1 MHGKE
6 SAMPYESEIS
16 RSNPTCFLF
25 LVDHS
30 TSMVDPL
37 MGIPGNPKK
46 AQFVADALNKV
57 IQSLVV
63 SASKDMDVRRYY
75 QIGVIGY
82 GFQVESLL
90 GGELRGQDLV
100 WIDQIYENPL
110 RIEERLKKESD
121 GAGGFIEVNRKFPI
135 WVDPAARGQTP
146 MCAALERAAA
156 ILRPWVAENPL
167 SYPPTVIN
175 LTDGES
181 NDGDPRQA
189 AEALKSL
196 ATSDGN
202 TILLTVHASS
212 NQFAQQ
218 VFFPASDQAL
228 PDHASKGMFEMS
240 SALPAQM
247 RATAQDLLGVSL
259 EEGARGIVY
268 NADIAGIVQALEIGT
283 RPANLR

>member
-1 MHGKE
+1 
-6 SAMPYESEIS
+6 MPYEAEIS
-16 RSNPTCFLF
+16 RNNPTCFLF

-30 TSMVDPL
+30 TSMVDPI
-37 MGIPGNPKK
+37 MGTPGNPRK

-63 SASKDMDVRRYY
+63 SASKDLDVRRYY

-82 GFQVESLL
+82 GFESQSLL
-90 GGELRGQDLV
+90 FVNGEAQDLM
-100 WIDQIYENPL
+100 WIDEVYQNPL
-110 RIEERLKKESD
+110 RIEERVKKEPD
-121 GAGGFIEVNRKFPI
+121 GVGGVIEVTQKFPV
-135 WVDPAARGQTP
+135 WVNAVARGQTP
-146 MCAALERAAA
+146 MCAALQKA
-156 ILRPWVAENPL
+156 IDLLRPWVAEHPF

-181 NDGDPRQA
+181 NDGDPRKP
-189 AEALKSL
+189 AEELKSL

-202 TILLTVHASS
+202 VVLLTVHASS

-218 VFFPASDQAL
+218 VFFPPNADVL
-228 PDHASKGMFEMS
+228 PDHASKVMYEMS
-240 SALPAQM
+240 SPLPPNM
-247 RATAQDLLGVSL
+247 IRTAQDLLGVAL
-259 EEGARGIVY
+259 EASAKGIVY

>member
-1 MHGKE
+1 M
-6 SAMPYESEIS
+6 AYESEIS

-25 LVDHS
+25 LIDHS
-30 TSMVDPL
+30 TSMTDPI

-63 SASKDMDVRRYY
+63 SASKDVDVRRYY
-75 QIGVIGY
+75 QIGVLGY
-82 GFQVESLL
+82 GFGVSSLL
-90 GGELRGQDLV
+90 GGDLQGQDLA
-100 WIDQIYENPL
+100 WIDEIYQNPL
-110 RIEERLKKESD
+110 RIEERVKKESD
-121 GAGGFIEVNRKFPI
+121 GAGGVIEVNRKFPV
-135 WVDPAARGQTP
+135 WVDPVARGQTP
-146 MCAALERAAA
+146 MCAALERAVE
-156 ILRPWVAENPL
+156 ILRPWVAEHQL

-181 NDGDPRQA
+181 NDGDPRKP
-189 AEALKSL
+189 AEALKGL

-202 TILLTVHASS
+202 AILLTVHASS

-218 VFFPASDQAL
+218 IFFPGSDADV
-228 PDHASKGMFEMS
+228 PDHASKVMFEMS
-240 SALPAQM
+240 SPLPRQM
-247 RATAQDLLGVSL
+247 RQTAQDLLGVGLQES
-259 EEGARGIVY
+259 AKSMVY

>member
-1 MHGKE
+1 
-6 SAMPYESEIS
+6 MPYDAEIS
-16 RSNPTCFLF
+16 RTNPTCFLF

-30 TSMVDPL
+30 TSMVDPI

-75 QIGVIGY
+75 QIGVLGY
-82 GFQVESLL
+82 GFEVHSLL
-90 GGELRGQDLV
+90 GGELQGQDLV
-100 WIDQIYENPL
+100 WIDEIYQNPL

-121 GAGGFIEVNRKFPI
+121 GAGGVIEIAQKFPV
-135 WVDPAARGQTP
+135 WVDPVARGQTP
-146 MCAALERAAA
+146 MCAVLERAES
-156 ILRPWVAENPL
+156 ILRPWVAEHPL

-181 NDGDPRQA
+181 NDGDPRKIAGQ
-189 AEALKSL
+189 LTSL

-202 TILLTVHASS
+202 VVLLTVHASS
-212 NQFAQQ
+212 NQFSQQ
-218 VFFPASDQAL
+218 VFFPASDQVL
-228 PDHASKGMFEMS
+228 PDHASKIMFEMS
-240 SALPAQM
+240 SALPEAM
-247 RATAQDLLGVSL
+247 RQTAQDLIGVEL
-259 EEGARGIVY
+259 EAGAKGIVY